1 MSASPAWPLRP
12 IPAPDA
18 QPGARKP
25 PHHEQYNWISDA
37 WESPQEQL
45 ELDLPPSPDID
56 PDFAEQISLLAT
68 ESGTQ
73 LLVAGFGLSLGKHSE
88 RLSIKK
94 SRKLIAEIPFLKL
107 QEVVVGS
114 RGVTLSS
121 DLLEACCQRGIRIAF
136 LGGSGRPFALI
147 TSPLLTA
154 TVETRR
160 AQMRAID
167 SPAGAEIVRW
177 MVAGKIRNQAK
188 LLLYFARNR
197 QSQQGDDLR
206 LAVNMLHKLR
216 QQVLALQGIDCA
228 AIRPTILGYE
238 GAAARVYWL
247 SLVELVPDAHHF
259 AGRKPHMPSDAVNAA
274 LNYGYGIL
282 TAHVW
287 GAVMNAGLEPFAGL
301 LHTDR
306 SGKPSFVLDLVEE
319 FRQPIVDR
327 PVFAWLFKNGN
338 PRIANSLL
346 DTESREA
353 IATRVLTRLNSV
365 EPHRGQN
372 HQVRSIIQM
381 QARLAASAFRGLRP
395 YRPFSFQW

>member
-1 MSASPAWPLRP
+1 MSASPAWPYRP
-12 IPAPDA
+12 IPTPDA
-18 QPGARKP
+18 EPGKRKP
-25 PHHEQYNWISDA
+25 PHLEQYNWIADT
-37 WESPQEQL
+37 WDSPQEQL
-45 ELDLPPSPDID
+45 ELDLPAPPDVD
-56 PDFAEQISLLAT
+56 PDFADQISLLAT

-94 SRKLIAEIPFLKL
+94 ARKQIAEIPFFKL
-107 QEVVVGS
+107 QEVVIGS
-114 RGVTLSS
+114 RGVTVSS

-136 LGGSGRPFALI
+136 LAASGRPFALV

-154 TVETRR
+154 TVETRKS
-160 AQMRAID
+160 QMLAID
-167 SPAGAEIVRW
+167 STHGAEIVRW

-206 LAVNMLHKLR
+206 LAVNMLHKIR
-216 QQVLALQGIDCA
+216 QQVLALPGDTCA

-259 AGRKPHMPSDAVNAA
+259 AGRKPHMPNDAVNAA

-327 PVFAWLFKNGN
+327 PIFAWLFKGGA
-338 PRIANSLL
+338 PRLANNLL
-346 DTESREA
+346 DADSREA
-353 IATRVLTRLNSV
+353 IASRVLARLNAV
-365 EPHRGQN
+365 EPHRGKN